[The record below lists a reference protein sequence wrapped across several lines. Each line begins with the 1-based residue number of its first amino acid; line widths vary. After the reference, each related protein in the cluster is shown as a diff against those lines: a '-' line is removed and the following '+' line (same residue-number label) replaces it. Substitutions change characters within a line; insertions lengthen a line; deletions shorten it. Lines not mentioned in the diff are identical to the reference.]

1 MGIPH
6 TAEMVI
12 KKDNRIKS
20 YLQDLN
26 LCVRVPRSAIS

>member
-12 KKDNRIKS
+12 EKDNQVIS

-26 LCVRVPRSAIS
+26 LYERVPRSAMS